1 MASNID
7 KDMLDKLN
15 GPGRSGQ
22 RYQLPGNTAG
32 TYTHERSRPLNQ
44 SEQNP
49 SNKMRISNLV
59 DRKTSLPVTQDA
71 ADQRATQI
79 RDIQNRP
86 QQLTPSASSHGN
98 RTPVSPVT
106 SRTTHAGS
114 ESTTSRKHLELPSLP
129 ATKPPVTS
137 RHSSS
142 HHPTQSTLQITQRT
156 PNDRPAPSQPS
167 QRRSASSVPSQKSP
181 VTILPRGG
189 ALPGPSTAPPQNVA
203 SHTDTTHPRTQ
214 VPDVVPQ
221 QQETRSRC
229 KWCGL
234 LIELSYDRLGR
245 HERQSKKLRC
255 DVGKCSQKICSKSSL
270 EKHQRVVHKVI
281 KYYCSDCVNK
291 GKYVG
296 FEKQDDLT
304 EHRKTHNTSK

>member
-7 KDMLDKLN
+7 RDMLSKL
-15 GPGRSGQ
+15 GG
-22 RYQLPGNTAG
+22 PGNTAG
-32 TYTHERSRPLNQ
+32 TSAHERSRPLNQ

-59 DRKTSLPVTQDA
+59 DRRTSLPVIQDA

-86 QQLTPSASSHGN
+86 QQVQQLTPSASSHGN

-114 ESTTSRKHLELPSLP
+114 ESTTSKKYLTLPPLP
-129 ATKPPVTS
+129 ATKTPVVS
-137 RHSSS
+137 GHSSS

-234 LIELSYDRLGR
+234 LIELSYDMLGR

-255 DVGKCSQKICSKSSL
+255 DVGKCSQKVCSKSSL
-270 EKHQRVVHKVI
+270 EKHQRAVHKVI

-291 GKYVG
+291 GQYVG
-296 FEKQDDLT
+296 FEKQNDLT